1 MSNKKR
7 TSEQSKGG
15 IKRFFS
21 SRSTRRGITSIGVT
35 VLVIAA
41 VILVNVILAILSS
54 HHAMY
59 VDVTANRTYKLQSAT
74 VDYLNNLDREV
85 DIYVLASEE
94 DLTTTASTNYQFYVQ
109 ANRLLHEFE
118 YTSDKIRLHYV
129 DLVKNPTFL
138 ADYPDVNRSQ
148 SHMMLIVSG
157 KNYTTLDP
165 TDVFSYDT
173 ETYQEEGYMV
183 VNSQHIEQSVT
194 TAILKVTDD
203 EHTVVSVLT
212 GLDEADISAFGSRLA
227 MNAYDVE
234 SVNLYT
240 GDISEK
246 SEFLIIYKPLSDIDE
261 DIYKKLSDWLYN
273 DGNYGHH
280 IIYFANDDVDAALYP
295 NLNALT
301 SDYGMAVKYAYIF
314 EKDEDHLIPG
324 NNLNNSLFDYADAE
338 FTKDLNSKS
347 KKIIMGGERGTLA
360 IDGLDNAVASPL
372 LNSSEDVQ
380 LYDIKTQ
387 ELQDVEGTLC
397 GAAIGRK
404 GGASGANSS
413 VVVVGSYYAVSNLY
427 LTADTYNNA
436 AYFVNLFNVL
446 SEKPNAGIIIEGK
459 DPTSTELGVSSAAD
473 ISFLGIFVRFILPA
487 AVLIAGLVIWIKRRH
502 Q

>member
-1 MSNKKR
+1 
-7 TSEQSKGG
+7 
-15 IKRFFS
+15 
-21 SRSTRRGITSIGVT
+21 
-35 VLVIAA
+35 
-41 VILVNVILAILSS
+41 
-54 HHAMY
+54 
-59 VDVTANRTYKLQSAT
+59 
-74 VDYLNNLDREV
+74 
-85 DIYVLASEE
+85 
-94 DLTTTASTNYQFYVQ
+94 
-109 ANRLLHEFE
+109 
-118 YTSDKIRLHYV
+118 
-129 DLVKNPTFL
+129 
-138 ADYPDVNRSQ
+138 
-148 SHMMLIVSG
+148 
-157 KNYTTLDP
+157 
-165 TDVFSYDT
+165 
-173 ETYQEEGYMV
+173 
-183 VNSQHIEQSVT
+183 
-194 TAILKVTDD
+194 
-203 EHTVVSVLT
+203 
-212 GLDEADISAFGSRLA
+212 
-227 MNAYDVE
+227 
-234 SVNLYT
+234 
-240 GDISEK
+240 
-246 SEFLIIYKPLSDIDE
+246 
-261 DIYKKLSDWLYN
+261 
-273 DGNYGHH
+273 
-280 IIYFANDDVDAALYP
+280 
-295 NLNALT
+295 
-301 SDYGMAVKYAYIF
+301 MAVKYAYIF

-338 FTKDLNSKS
+338 FTKDLNNKS

-360 IDGLDNAVASPL
+360 IDVLDNAVASPL